1 MTGLRP
7 GAGWKPAL
15 PGGPRFRKGRG
26 IGRRRRGPRR
36 AGPSAW
42 RPGPRPRRRGRAG
55 PRRATAVL
63 RKLRVEDGRKGRKA
77 APRRARREGTQA
89 DRLTVDKIRRSARLG
104 SARLGSAR
112 LGSARLGSARLGSA
126 RLGSARLGSA
136 RLGSARLG
144 SARLGSARLG
154 SARLGSA
161 RLGSARLGSAR
172 LLIILFAASSF
183 TSAFKNIALPLLDFR
198 AGPAAAAPAPSHADA
213 RVSRRRKRWSHR
225 PGTTA
230 RRAPAPGIP
239 PSGSGHSTPNH
250 RLPESHGTRPIAG
263 RMAAIRP
270 RRARSRSGLRISDV
284 SVPSQPP
291 RRQYQSSIRNV
302 HVLSTRRQIP
312 CAALTM
318 FVY

>member
-1 MTGLRP
+1 MFHASAGFQPAQTSGNPYPPGSASASPAQTMTGLRP

-126 RLGSARLGSA
+126 RLGSARLG
-136 RLGSARLG
+136 
-144 SARLGSARLG
+144 
-154 SARLGSA
+154 
-161 RLGSARLGSAR
+161 
-172 LLIILFAASSF
+172 LIILFAAASF